1 MHKASEYFKNIRI
14 ILSTSLRTA
23 ISFTSIMG
31 IVYGSGILCEL
42 IFTKS
47 SRQMTVELSIL
58 AWGAVILFTGFVGS
72 FIVYTIHFLITGRLS
87 LTERNGKSE
96 TEKAI
101 GEQVKPVK
109 RQVALLKRRVKILEV
124 GGHDD

>member
-1 MHKASEYFKNIRI
+1 M
-14 ILSTSLRTA
+14 
-23 ISFTSIMG
+23 
-31 IVYGSGILCEL
+31 
-42 IFTKS
+42 
-47 SRQMTVELSIL
+47 ELSIL

-72 FIVYTIHFLITGRLS
+72 FIVYTIHFLIAGRLS

-109 RQVALLKRRVKILEV
+109 RQVALLKRRVKILEAGIV
-124 GGHDD
+124 GKKLGRGRQNEQAQKRTKK